1 MKIYSLNE
9 LKESKLIFDRKAPP
23 FGTIITLITLVFVA
37 VALIIAGF
45 STKTYVVKASGIVS
59 SQDKVNVM
67 NNVSGNIKK
76 IYVNDGDYVN
86 AGDIILDIDTFQID
100 IQIEQL
106 NSGISFLNNSMNN
119 LYKLN
124 DFIDN
129 FLLSD
134 ESSQINP
141 FDNSIDEEKQYY
153 AAAKQFIEYAVT
165 STGNEEDLEGV
176 TQEDIDSLKT
186 QFISQNYSKI
196 DGLNYELIN
205 KQSEKEAY
213 QELLNDYKVVANSD
227 GIIHLSTPVT
237 IGTVLQ
243 AGSLIGTISSGKA
256 DDVVIETVVS
266 AFDRSRLS
274 INSKVEIALAGV
286 MQTEYGVLTG
296 KITHIDSNSI
306 QTEQGEVYFK
316 IIIKPDKTQ
325 LKNKK
330 GNTVNLMNGMIA
342 ESRIKYNETTWL
354 KWAIEQIGVK
364 LR

>member
-1 MKIYSLNE
+1 M
-9 LKESKLIFDRKAPP
+9 
-23 FGTIITLITLVFVA
+23 
-37 VALIIAGF
+37 
-45 STKTYVVKASGIVS
+45 
-59 SQDKVNVM
+59 
-67 NNVSGNIKK
+67 
-76 IYVNDGDYVN
+76 
-86 AGDIILDIDTFQID
+86 
-100 IQIEQL
+100 
-106 NSGISFLNNSMNN
+106 
-119 LYKLN
+119 
-124 DFIDN
+124 
-129 FLLSD
+129 
-134 ESSQINP
+134 
-141 FDNSIDEEKQYY
+141 
-153 AAAKQFIEYAVT
+153 
-165 STGNEEDLEGV
+165 
-176 TQEDIDSLKT
+176 
-186 QFISQNYSKI
+186 
-196 DGLNYELIN
+196 
-205 KQSEKEAY
+205 
-213 QELLNDYKVVANSD
+213 
-227 GIIHLSTPVT
+227 
-237 IGTVLQ
+237 LQ